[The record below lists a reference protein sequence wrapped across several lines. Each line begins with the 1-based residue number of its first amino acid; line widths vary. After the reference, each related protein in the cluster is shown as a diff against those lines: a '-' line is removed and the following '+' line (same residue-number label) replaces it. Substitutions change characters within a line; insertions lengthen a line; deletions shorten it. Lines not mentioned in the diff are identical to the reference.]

1 MIWNLNQWSESDSI
15 SLVLELE
22 KRRRGGEKRREEE
35 KRGEEK
41 RRMRGC
47 SPQLLEPPG
56 VGDQIE
62 TFLT

>member
-35 KRGEEK
+35 KRGEEEDE
-41 RRMRGC
+41 RMF
-47 SPQLLEPPG
+47 SPAAGAPRSWGP
-56 VGDQIE
+56 D
-62 TFLT
+62 